1 MENQLNEKTGKY
13 FPVFE
18 LYCLK
23 HPIFCHSCNTASGSF
38 MSATINEKNW
48 FSIKINCHSCGKVAI
63 KGPYSIQEMK
73 MLARMT
79 ARERNFDLAYVW
91 HCFLMLSEY
100 PEKLENPIMVGKY
113 RQWRDTILANER
125 KNARWYDELWGKGR
139 NALHQA

>member
-1 MENQLNEKTGKY
+1 MENQLFEKTGKY

-48 FSIKINCHSCGKVAI
+48 FSIKINCHSCGKVAT
-63 KGPYSIQEMK
+63 KGPYSLQEMK

-113 RQWRDTILANER
+113 RQWRDMILANER